1 VPEVTCRI
9 ETIRELQSRLEIGSC
24 AEVAR
29 RVGVVTLEG
38 RTLPA
43 RSSMSTS
50 LGRRAKVIT
59 RATSFF
65 SSRRGRRRWIVS
77 RRRSLP
83 S

>member
-9 ETIRELQSRLEIGSC
+9 ETIRELQRPPGDWFC

-43 RSSMSTS
+43 ASSMSTS
-50 LGRRAKVIT
+50 LGRE
-59 RATSFF
+59 
-65 SSRRGRRRWIVS
+65 RR
-77 RRRSLP
+77 
-83 S
+83 